1 MDDEKEK
8 GKDKKIIL
16 NDEEK
21 NLLLDHNYD
30 GIEEFDYP
38 LPNWWL
44 WTFNGGIIFAAIYI
58 YFYNF
63 AGAPSLEDEYQAHLI
78 KVEKVQE
85 EQRKLTGNFSI
96 DEYNTW
102 STGEGASKQ
111 AAVVFEENCL
121 SCHEAGGKGDIGP
134 NLTDAYWL
142 NITKEVT
149 PTSVYSFIRVGNEE
163 NGMPGWQD
171 DLTKEEL
178 FAAVKYIM
186 SIKDTH
192 VSGGKEPQGEKL
204 N

>member
-1 MDDEKEK
+1 MDND
-8 GKDKKIIL
+8 KDKNIIL
-16 NDEEK
+16 NEEEK

-38 LPNWWL
+38 LPSWWV

-58 YFYNF
+58 YFYNY
-63 AGAPSLEDEYQAHLI
+63 AGAPSLEDEYQAHLT

-96 DEYNTW
+96 DEYSTW
-102 STGEGASKQ
+102 SKSEGATNQ

-121 SCHEAGGKGDIGP
+121 SCHEEGGKGDIGP
-134 NLTDAYWL
+134 NLTDSFWL
-142 NITKEVT
+142 NIKKEVT
-149 PTSVYSFIRVGNEE
+149 PLSLYSFIRVGNED

-178 FAAVKYIM
+178 FAAVNYIM
-186 SIKDTH
+186 GIKNTNIA
-192 VSGGKEPQGEKL
+192 GGKEPQGEKID
-204 N
+204 